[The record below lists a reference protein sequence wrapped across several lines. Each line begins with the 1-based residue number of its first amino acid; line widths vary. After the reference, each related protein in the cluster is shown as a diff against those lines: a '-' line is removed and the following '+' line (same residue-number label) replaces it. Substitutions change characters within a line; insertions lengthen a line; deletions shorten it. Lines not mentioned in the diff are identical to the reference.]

1 MKTITNNKRRVKHSL
16 KHRAQRKYKT
26 HKNKHAK
33 TQLKQYKTHRGGSAS
48 VPQSEFDIRSIDITS
63 HNINDFINAYTNSNA
78 SPNNFCKRIQFND
91 INDNTL
97 INNAINIIT
106 TQFTQLYTLVI
117 VNCNITVLPE
127 SIGNLT
133 QLTTLG
139 VLSCYALT
147 KLPDSIGN
155 LTALTT
161 LELRGCEDL
170 KTLPDSIGNLTALKT
185 LILTFC
191 EALKTLP
198 DSIGN
203 LTVLETLDLH
213 GCSALETLPYSIG
226 NLTVL
231 ETLDLTSCYALTKL
245 PDSIGNLTALTT
257 LELRGCEDLKTLP
270 DSIGNLTALKTL
282 ILTFCEALKTLP
294 DSIGNLTVLETLG
307 LFACAALTH
316 LPKSF
321 WLLLNLRTITYT
333 YNDTIKNPEILYLM
347 PQITLSEDVNTKYL
361 NKIKNDTNPESMYK
375 IPIKKF
381 LMPFTEYNF
390 KHYAPQEQNE
400 LFSTLALGQQKQ
412 TLGVDYADDIQQ
424 VFESTYI
431 NKIPY
436 GLNGEQ
442 SIQEQ
447 IDVFTNL
454 RTQHDSIQA
463 W

>member
-1 MKTITNNKRRVKHSL
+1 MKTITNIKRRVKNSI

-161 LELRGCEDL
+161 LELRGCIALE
-170 KTLPDSIGNLTALKT
+170 TLPDSIEK
-185 LILTFC
+185 
-191 EALKTLP
+191 
-198 DSIGN
+198 
-203 LTVLETLDLH
+203 
-213 GCSALETLPYSIG
+213 
-226 NLTVL
+226 
-231 ETLDLTSCYALTKL
+231 LTKL
-245 PDSIGNLTALTT
+245 TT
-257 LELRGCEDLKTLP
+257 LTI
-270 DSIGNLTALKTL
+270 SI
-282 ILTFCEALKTLP
+282 CEALKTLP

-347 PQITLSEDVNTKYL
+347 PQITLSKDDNTKYL
-361 NKIKNDTNPESMYK
+361 NKIKADSDDNLMYNIK
-375 IPIKKF
+375 ISDLNSF
-381 LMPFTEYNF
+381 LITQLKAY
-390 KHYAPQEQNE
+390 E
-400 LFSTLALGQQKQ
+400 LNIDK
-412 TLGVDYADDIQQ
+412 
-424 VFESTYI
+424 
-431 NKIPY
+431 
-436 GLNGEQ
+436 
-442 SIQEQ
+442 SIVEQ
-447 IDVFTNL
+447 IEIFTNL
-454 RTQHDSIQA
+454 RNSSNA
-463 W
+463 

>member
-161 LELRGCEDL
+161 LELRGCIALE
-170 KTLPDSIGNLTALKT
+170 TLPDSIEKLTKLTT
-185 LILTFC
+185 LTISIC

-213 GCSALETLPYSIG
+213 GCSALETLPY
-226 NLTVL
+226 
-231 ETLDLTSCYALTKL
+231 
-245 PDSIGNLTALTT
+245 
-257 LELRGCEDLKTLP
+257 
-270 DSIGNLTALKTL
+270 
-282 ILTFCEALKTLP
+282 
-294 DSIGNLTVLETLG
+294 SIGNLTVLETLG

-412 TLGVDYADDIQQ
+412 PPDVDYADDIQQ